1 MSQREKLLHDLK
13 TERQDLT
20 KPLPK
25 ILIIVPFL
33 FFISLV
39 GTIFLNVLFFLKIK
53 EADSLSA
60 DWQQRAESEAVQK
73 IQTEKTIDLIKK
85 EEQKAQE
92 IHKWVEGAMQI
103 QPLALSVSRS
113 MGPKSS
119 IEELL
124 LYREKNNPNQILIQ
138 LSFVNG
144 GQKQL
149 DDTLSAINAVG
160 YRAYSANQ
168 SSEQGGKVNYQ
179 ATLILQNNDS
189 IRKELTVNYE
199 Q

>member
-25 ILIIVPFL
+25 ILIIVPIL
-33 FFISLV
+33 FFISLI
-39 GTIFLNVLFFLKIK
+39 GAIFLNILFFLKIK
-53 EADSLSA
+53 EAEALSS
-60 DWQQRAESEAVQK
+60 DWQQRAESEVFQK
-73 IQTEKTIDLIKK
+73 KQTGMTIDLIKK
-85 EEQKAQE
+85 EEQKGQE
-92 IHKWVEGAMQI
+92 IHKWVEGSMQM

-119 IEELL
+119 IEELS
-124 LYREKNNPNQILIQ
+124 LYKDKNNPNQILIQ
-138 LSFVNG
+138 LSFING

-149 DDTLSAINAVG
+149 DDTLSAINTVG

-179 ATLILQNNDS
+179 ATLILQNNES
-189 IRKELTVNYE
+189 INKELTTNYE
-199 Q
+199 

>member
-1 MSQREKLLHDLK
+1 MSQREKFLHDLK

-25 ILIIVPFL
+25 ILIIVPIL
-33 FFISLV
+33 FFISLI
-39 GTIFLNVLFFLKIK
+39 GAIFLNVLFFLKIK
-53 EADSLSA
+53 EAEALSS
-60 DWQQRAESEAVQK
+60 DWQQRAESEVFQK
-73 IQTEKTIDLIKK
+73 KQTGMTIDLIKK
-85 EEQKAQE
+85 EEQKGQE
-92 IHKWVEGAMQI
+92 IHKWVEGSMQM

-119 IEELL
+119 IEELS
-124 LYREKNNPNQILIQ
+124 LYKDKNNPNQILIQ
-138 LSFVNG
+138 LSFING

-149 DDTLSAINAVG
+149 DDTLSAINTVG

-179 ATLILQNNDS
+179 ATLILQNNES
-189 IRKELTVNYE
+189 INKELTTNYE
-199 Q
+199 

>member
-1 MSQREKLLHDLK
+1 MSQREKFLHDLK

-25 ILIIVPFL
+25 ILVIVPIL
-33 FFISLV
+33 FFISLI
-39 GTIFLNVLFFLKIK
+39 GAIFLNVLFFLKIK
-53 EADSLSA
+53 EAEALSA
-60 DWQQRAESEAVQK
+60 DWQERAESEVFQK
-73 IQTEKTIDLIKK
+73 NQTEMTIDLIKK
-85 EEQKAQE
+85 EEKKAHE
-92 IHKWVEGAMQI
+92 IHKWVEGSMQM

-119 IEELL
+119 IEELS
-124 LYREKNNPNQILIQ
+124 LYKDKNNPNQILIQ
-138 LSFVNG
+138 LSFING

-149 DDTLSAINAVG
+149 DDTLSAINTVG

-179 ATLILQNNDS
+179 ATLILQNNES
-189 IRKELTVNYE
+189 INKELTTNYE
-199 Q
+199 

>member
-33 FFISLV
+33 FFISLI
-39 GTIFLNVLFFLKIK
+39 GAIFLNVLFFLKIK
-53 EADSLSA
+53 EADSLSG
-60 DWQQRAESEAVQK
+60 DWQQRAEGEAVQK

-85 EEQKAQE
+85 EEQKAKE
-92 IHKWVEGAMQI
+92 IYKWVEGAMQI

-119 IEELL
+119 IEKLS

-138 LSFVNG
+138 LSFING

-149 DDTLSAINAVG
+149 DDTLSAINRVG

-189 IRKELTVNYE
+189 ISKELTANYE
-199 Q
+199 

>member
-33 FFISLV
+33 FFISLI
-39 GTIFLNVLFFLKIK
+39 GAIFLNVLFFLKIK
-53 EADSLSA
+53 EADSLSG
-60 DWQQRAESEAVQK
+60 DWQQRAEGEAVQK

-85 EEQKAQE
+85 EEQKAKE
-92 IHKWVEGAMQI
+92 IYKWVEGAMQI

-119 IEELL
+119 IEELS

-138 LSFVNG
+138 LSFING

-149 DDTLSAINAVG
+149 DDTLSAINRVG

-189 IRKELTVNYE
+189 ISKELTANYE
-199 Q
+199 

>member
-1 MSQREKLLHDLK
+1 MSQREKFLHDLK

-25 ILIIVPFL
+25 ILIIVPIL
-33 FFISLV
+33 FFISLI
-39 GTIFLNVLFFLKIK
+39 GAIFLNILFFLKIK
-53 EADSLSA
+53 EAEALSS
-60 DWQQRAESEAVQK
+60 DWQQRAESEGFQK
-73 IQTEKTIDLIKK
+73 KQTGMTIDLIKK
-85 EEQKAQE
+85 EEQKGQE
-92 IHKWVEGAMQI
+92 IHKWVEGSMQM

-119 IEELL
+119 IEELS
-124 LYREKNNPNQILIQ
+124 LYKDKNNPNQILIQ
-138 LSFVNG
+138 LSFING

-149 DDTLSAINAVG
+149 DDTLSAINTVG

-179 ATLILQNNDS
+179 ATLILQNNES
-189 IRKELTVNYE
+189 INKELTTNYE
-199 Q
+199 

>member
-25 ILIIVPFL
+25 ILIIVPIL
-33 FFISLV
+33 FFISLI
-39 GTIFLNVLFFLKIK
+39 GAIFLNILFFLKIK
-53 EADSLSA
+53 EAEALSS
-60 DWQQRAESEAVQK
+60 DWQQRAESEVFQK
-73 IQTEKTIDLIKK
+73 KQTGMTIDLIKK
-85 EEQKAQE
+85 EEQKGQE
-92 IHKWVEGAMQI
+92 INKWVGGSMQM

-119 IEELL
+119 IEELS
-124 LYREKNNPNQILIQ
+124 LYKDKNNPNQILIQ
-138 LSFVNG
+138 LSFING

-149 DDTLSAINAVG
+149 DDTLSAINTVG

-179 ATLILQNNDS
+179 ATLILQNNES
-189 IRKELTVNYE
+189 INKELTTNYE
-199 Q
+199 

>member
-25 ILIIVPFL
+25 ILIIVPIL
-33 FFISLV
+33 FFISLI
-39 GTIFLNVLFFLKIK
+39 GAIFLNILFFLKIK
-53 EADSLSA
+53 EAEALSS
-60 DWQQRAESEAVQK
+60 DWQQRAESEVFQK
-73 IQTEKTIDLIKK
+73 KQTGMTIDLIKK
-85 EEQKAQE
+85 EEQKGQE
-92 IHKWVEGAMQI
+92 INKWVEGSMQM

-119 IEELL
+119 IEELS
-124 LYREKNNPNQILIQ
+124 LYKDKNNPNQILIQ
-138 LSFVNG
+138 LSFING

-149 DDTLSAINAVG
+149 DDTLSAINTVG

-179 ATLILQNNDS
+179 ATLILQNNES
-189 IRKELTVNYE
+189 INKELTTNYE
-199 Q
+199 

>member
-73 IQTEKTIDLIKK
+73 IQT
-85 EEQKAQE
+85 
-92 IHKWVEGAMQI
+92 
-103 QPLALSVSRS
+103 LALSVSRS

>member
-1 MSQREKLLHDLK
+1 MSQREKFLHDLK

-25 ILIIVPFL
+25 ILIIVPIL
-33 FFISLV
+33 FFISLIGAV
-39 GTIFLNVLFFLKIK
+39 FLNVLFFLKIK
-53 EADSLSA
+53 EADASST
-60 DWQQRAESEAVQK
+60 DWKQRAESEIVQK
-73 IQTEKTIDLIKK
+73 KQTEVTINLIKK
-85 EEQKAQE
+85 EEQQAQE
-92 IHKWVEGAMQI
+92 IHKWVEGSMQM

-124 LYREKNNPNQILIQ
+124 LYKDKNNPHQILIQ
-138 LSFVNG
+138 LSFING

-149 DDTLSAINAVG
+149 DDTLSAINTVG

-179 ATLILQNNDS
+179 ATLIPQNNDS
-189 IRKELTVNYE
+189 ISEELTTNYE
-199 Q
+199 

>member
-1 MSQREKLLHDLK
+1 MSQREKFLHDLK

-25 ILIIVPFL
+25 ILIIVPIL
-33 FFISLV
+33 FFISLI
-39 GTIFLNVLFFLKIK
+39 GAIFLNILFFLKIK
-53 EADSLSA
+53 EAEALSS
-60 DWQQRAESEAVQK
+60 DWQQRAESEVFQK
-73 IQTEKTIDLIKK
+73 KQTGMTIDLIKK
-85 EEQKAQE
+85 EEQKGQE
-92 IHKWVEGAMQI
+92 IHKWVEGSMQM

-119 IEELL
+119 IEELS
-124 LYREKNNPNQILIQ
+124 LYKDKNNPNQISIQ
-138 LSFVNG
+138 LSFING

-149 DDTLSAINAVG
+149 DDTLSAINTVG

-179 ATLILQNNDS
+179 ATLILQNNES
-189 IRKELTVNYE
+189 INKELTTNYE
-199 Q
+199 

>member
-1 MSQREKLLHDLK
+1 MSQREKILHDLK

-25 ILIIVPFL
+25 ILIIVPIL
-33 FFISLV
+33 FFISLI
-39 GTIFLNVLFFLKIK
+39 GAIFLNILFFLKIK
-53 EADSLSA
+53 EAEALSS
-60 DWQQRAESEAVQK
+60 DWQQRAESEVFQK
-73 IQTEKTIDLIKK
+73 KQTGMTIDLIKK
-85 EEQKAQE
+85 EEQKGQE
-92 IHKWVEGAMQI
+92 IHKWVEGSMQM

-119 IEELL
+119 IEELS
-124 LYREKNNPNQILIQ
+124 LYKDKNNPNQILIQ
-138 LSFVNG
+138 LSFING

-149 DDTLSAINAVG
+149 DDTLSAINTVG

-179 ATLILQNNDS
+179 ATLILQNNES
-189 IRKELTVNYE
+189 INKELTTNYE
-199 Q
+199 

>member
-33 FFISLV
+33 FFISLI
-39 GTIFLNVLFFLKIK
+39 GAIFLNVLFFLKIK
-53 EADSLSA
+53 EADSLSG
-60 DWQQRAESEAVQK
+60 DWQQRAEGEAVQK

-85 EEQKAQE
+85 EEQKAKE
-92 IHKWVEGAMQI
+92 IYKWVEGAMQI

-119 IEELL
+119 IEELS

-138 LSFVNG
+138 LSFING

-149 DDTLSAINAVG
+149 DDTLSAINRVG

-179 ATLILQNNDS
+179 ATLIPQNNYS
-189 IRKELTVNYE
+189 ISEELTTNYE
-199 Q
+199 